1 MVVPFAPIIA
11 CVALSHVCAS
21 AGSGLVWYIGSRPR
35 LCEGFVV
42 PAFRSTLHVSI
53 LDANMQQTN
62 AQNERYPIR
71 AAAELSL
78 FKNIVFSAA
87 GGVAG
92 NRLSLSLPEKINQ
105 SESRETKTVT

>member
-1 MVVPFAPIIA
+1 MFVPPQ
-11 CVALSHVCAS
+11 V
-21 AGSGLVWYIGSRPR
+21 VWYIGSRPR